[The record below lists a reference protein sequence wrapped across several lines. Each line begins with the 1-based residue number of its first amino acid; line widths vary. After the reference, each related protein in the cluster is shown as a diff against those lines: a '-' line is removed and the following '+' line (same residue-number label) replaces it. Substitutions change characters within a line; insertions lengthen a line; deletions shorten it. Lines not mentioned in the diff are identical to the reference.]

1 MSNGWMKKDSG
12 QEEKISGI
20 TQVLLDTTKIRTLKV
35 LRNRSKKWW
44 LFIFSLLF
52 IVSLLCEVFILFIK
66 CHGMDKTG

>member
-35 LRNRSKKWW
+35 LSNRSKKWW
-44 LFIFSLLF
+44 LFMSHYCARSSFYSSN
-52 IVSLLCEVFILFIK
+52 VMEWIK
-66 CHGMDKTG
+66 LAIW